1 MTFDATFDRDGYDN
15 TGYDSVVEL
24 SCTVFEDIDCVLHEG
39 FKAMNRMA
47 RETEAKLNTVETAY
61 NAYLETGDVDAFVQ
75 TLGEV
80 F

>member
-1 MTFDATFDRDGYDN
+1 MIFDATFDRDGYDS
-15 TGYDSVVEL
+15 TDYDSVVEL
-24 SCTVFEDIDCVLHEG
+24 SCDVFEDIDRVLNEG
-39 FKAMNRMA
+39 FKAMNLMA